1 MSHALVAAKRTL
13 ELMRE
18 LMAMHKHDDPT
29 YLIAH
34 IKDVGRQMIE
44 ARPQGMNCIP
54 SSALQVVLQDLLHM
68 ACS

>member
-1 MSHALVAAKRTL
+1 MSHALTAAKRTL

-18 LMAMHKHDDPT
+18 LLAMHKHEDPT

-44 ARPQGMNCIP
+44 ARPQGAVM
-54 SSALQVVLQDLLHM
+54 LQSMVLLV
-68 ACS
+68 